1 MRRSFFQRIISLL
14 LVLSFAVGCATATPL
29 PAPTPVI
36 LDDALV
42 TKIEAAV
49 NETMKE
55 NSVPGMA
62 IGIIK
67 NGQIVYSKGFG
78 LAEVD
83 TDRKVTAETV
93 FELGSTSKTVVATAI
108 MQLKEQGK
116 IDLDAPVITY
126 LPYFQMK
133 SGDYKKITVRN
144 LLSHRGGLPSE
155 ALADPDSI
163 FLTPEYDDQALERY
177 VRSLKDVPMFSG
189 PDISGHYS
197 GLGFDILGDVI
208 AKVSGQSF
216 EDYTQEHIFKP
227 LGMLHTT
234 YLIKDVPSESLA
246 APHTLDG
253 ANIVVN
259 SYFPYS
265 RQQAPSGFLLSTAED
280 MSRFAL
286 AQLNHGQLGDARI
299 LQESSY
305 QEMWGKTYSIDVE
318 LPNLKGYGL
327 GWGISEMDNHKLYNH
342 PGGVTGFRS
351 DLLIA
356 PDDGIA
362 VVILGNRLHY
372 SFDLQFQILQ
382 ILLDASP
389 KK

>member
-1 MRRSFFQRIISLL
+1 
-14 LVLSFAVGCATATPL
+14 
-29 PAPTPVI
+29 
-36 LDDALV
+36 V

-49 NETMKE
+49 NETMKK

-62 IGIIK
+62 IGIIN

-133 SGDYKKITVRN
+133 SGDYKKITIRN
-144 LLSHRGGLPSE
+144 LLSHWGGLPSDKG
-155 ALADPDSI
+155 LADPDSVY
-163 FLTPEYDDQALERY
+163 LTPEYDDQALERH
-177 VRSLKDVPMFSG
+177 VLSLKGIDMVSDPNL
-189 PDISGHYS
+189 SGHYS
-197 GLGFDILGDVI
+197 DLGFEILGDVI

-227 LGMLHTT
+227 LGMAYTT

-246 APHTLDG
+246 TPHTLDG

-259 SYFPYS
+259 SYFPYT
-265 RQQAPSGFLLSTAED
+265 RQLSPSSQLLSTAED

-362 VVILGNRLHY
+362 VVLMGNRLHY